1 MRNFV
6 FGCTAAVGLAL
17 IGVVAY
23 AQNPPD
29 TGSMAYPS
37 SRSSGEF
44 TRPTP
49 PTGADMGSMAY
60 PTDTRKGQTVP
71 GSQNT
76 GADTGSM
83 AYPESRKAGNVV
95 KDTTK

>member
-6 FGCTAAVGLAL
+6 FGCTAAVGFAI

-23 AQNPPD
+23 AQNSPD
-29 TGSMAYPS
+29 TGSMAYPAP
-37 SRSSGEF
+37 RSSGEF

-49 PTGADMGSMAY
+49 PTGTDTGSMAY
-60 PTDTRKGQTVP
+60 PTDTRRGQTVP

-76 GADTGSM
+76 GTDTGSM
-83 AYPESRKAGNVV
+83 AYPEPNKAGNVV
-95 KDTTK
+95 KDTTR